1 MSDENGPKAPRIAL
15 KKPDDGRRLIRRVLA
30 KMFEQQAEVENAGKI
45 ANLLTCWAK
54 LWELEKT
61 ADLEK
66 RLTTL
71 EEARAKETRK

>member
-1 MSDENGPKAPRIAL
+1 MSTENGPKAPRIAL
-15 KKPDDGRRLIRRVLA
+15 KKPDDARRLIRRVLA
-30 KMFEQQAEVENAGKI
+30 EIFGQKLEVESAGKI

-66 RLTTL
+66 RLEAL
-71 EEARAKETRK
+71 EQSRAGGPKK

>member
-1 MSDENGPKAPRIAL
+1 MSTENGPKAPRIAL
-15 KKPDDGRRLIRRVLA
+15 KKPDDARRLIRRVLA
-30 KMFEQQAEVENAGKI
+30 QMFEQKVEVESAGKI

-66 RLTTL
+66 RLEAL
-71 EEARAKETRK
+71 EQAKGREPKR